1 LLLLTYLMLR
11 WFEHRQVFYPS
22 RTLDASGGELGRP
35 WEDVYFQASDGTKL
49 NGWFFPADATSLRAH
64 LAFLICHGNAGNI
77 SHRLDL
83 CAVLLRAG
91 VNVFVFDYRGYL
103 VSYYQN
109 PTGITTSFE
118 KKAGALHLLRQFE
131 RAAGHPIY
139 LLEDAAYREMRFRGQ
154 DVKSALAVKGARGR
168 VVYTGTYS
176 KPFATGARVGFGLL
190 PEPLFKVVLHLK
202 GNHDFGTSNLL
213 QQLLA
218 RALASGKYAKHL
230 NELQQRY
237 ARKARVMAHALK
249 QHFPEEVEW
258 QEPNGGMYF
267 WARLPRAIKTGVN
280 SKVFQSALARDV
292 LYVPGALCYADDSAR
307 AKPDH
312 EMRISFGGATESDIR
327 TGVARLGAVLRGLMN
342 R

>member
-1 LLLLTYLMLR
+1 MEKDGLDLAHLEQVLTALKR
-11 WFEHRQVFYPS
+11 S
-22 RTLDASGGELGRP
+22 GELRR
-35 WEDVYFQASDGTKL
+35 VKL
-49 NGWFFPADATSLRAH
+49 L
-64 LAFLICHGNAGNI
+64 
-77 SHRLDL
+77 
-83 CAVLLRAG
+83 
-91 VNVFVFDYRGYL
+91 YL

-118 KKAGALHLLRQFE
+118 KKGGALNLLRQFE
-131 RAAGHPIY
+131 RAARHPIY

-230 NELQQRY
+230 NELQRRY
-237 ARKARVMAHALK
+237 ATKARVMAQALK
-249 QHFPEEVEW
+249 QRFPEEVEW